1 MGDGLPKREMPEDAS
16 DLSKA
21 FTQALASHQGRLR
34 GYILS
39 LLADTQ
45 AADDVLQETNI
56 VLCKKAADFE
66 PGTSF
71 RAWALRVAHFQV
83 LRQRRDKA
91 RDRLH
96 FDDELLEQL
105 EAEADRETQRYET
118 RRRALLECLQKLPSQ
133 QRRVI
138 LERYL
143 EARPVQEI
151 ATDLGRTPNAV
162 SLVLFRA
169 RQNLADCVAR
179 FGTGTGSERN
189 DG

>member
-1 MGDGLPKREMPEDAS
+1 MGDGLPKREMLEGFPE
-16 DLSKA
+16 LPRA

-39 LLADTQ
+39 LVADAPT
-45 AADDVLQETNI
+45 ADDVLQETNI
-56 VLCKKAADFE
+56 VLCKKASDYE

-71 RAWALRVAHFQV
+71 RAWALRVAHFQI

-96 FDDELLEQL
+96 FDDELLERL
-105 EAEADRETQRYET
+105 EAEADRETQRYEA
-118 RRRALLECLQKLPSQ
+118 RRRALLHCLQKLTSQ

-138 LERYL
+138 LERYV
-143 EARPVQEI
+143 EAKAVQEI
-151 ATDLGRTPNAV
+151 ASDIGRTANAI
-162 SLVLFRA
+162 SLVLYRA

-179 FGTGTGSERN
+179 FGSEPANERN

>member
-1 MGDGLPKREMPEDAS
+1 MGDGLPKREMPG
-16 DLSKA
+16 DLPELPKA
-21 FTQALASHQGRLR
+21 FTQALAGHQGRLR

-39 LLADTQ
+39 LVADSAT
-45 AADDVLQETNI
+45 ADDVLQETNI
-56 VLCKKAADFE
+56 ILCKKAAEYE

-83 LRQRRDKA
+83 LRHRRDKA

-96 FDDELLEQL
+96 FDDELLDQL
-105 EAEADRETQRYET
+105 ETEADRETQRYEA
-118 RRRALLECLQKLPSQ
+118 RRRALLHCLRKLSSQ

-138 LERYL
+138 VERYL
-143 EARPVQEI
+143 EARAVQEI
-151 ATDLGRTPNAV
+151 ASGLGRTPNAI

-179 FGTGTGSERN
+179 FGSETSKEQG